1 MSVGKEENPKNT
13 NGAREM
19 KISFSPL
26 LKYLFPIAL
35 TVGPA
40 IALGVLLEQMR
51 PPKPDPIVVPQ
62 TLQVDG
68 SPQAK
73 SIGAQINRTGCAR
86 CHRLFE
92 PQDLSARSW
101 KQIIQA
107 LPDHFGRGDVRPV
120 DAKQRQLLEAYLLGA
135 GK

>member
-1 MSVGKEENPKNT
+1 MT
-13 NGAREM
+13 T
-19 KISFSPL
+19 SFSPL

-51 PPKPDPIVVPQ
+51 PPQPDPVVVAQ
-62 TLQVDG
+62 TVKADG

-73 SIGAQINRTGCAR
+73 RIGAQINRATCAR

-92 PQDLSARSW
+92 SQDLSARSW
-101 KQIIQA
+101 KRIIQA
-107 LPDHFGRGDVRPV
+107 LPNHFGRGDVRPV
-120 DAKQRQLLEAYLLGA
+120 DAKQRQLLEAYLLSA

>member
-1 MSVGKEENPKNT
+1 VGNAENPKNGT
-13 NGAREM
+13 REM
-19 KISFSPL
+19 TTSFSPL
-26 LKYLFPIAL
+26 LKYLFPVAL

-51 PPKPDPIVVPQ
+51 PPQPDPVVVPQ
-62 TLQVDG
+62 TVKADG
-68 SPQAK
+68 SPQAR
-73 SIGAQINRTGCAR
+73 SIGAQINRATCAG

-101 KQIIQA
+101 KQIIQG
-107 LPDHFGRGDVRPV
+107 LPDHFGRGEVRPV
-120 DAKQRQLLEAYLLGA
+120 GAKQRQLLEAYLLRT

>member
-1 MSVGKEENPKNT
+1 M
-13 NGAREM
+13 
-19 KISFSPL
+19 
-26 LKYLFPIAL
+26 AL

-51 PPKPDPIVVPQ
+51 PQPTPVVVPQ
-62 TLQVDG
+62 TVKADG

-73 SIGAQINRTGCAR
+73 RIGAQINRATCAG

-101 KQIIQA
+101 KRIIQTF
-107 LPDHFGRGDVRPV
+107 PDHFGLGDVRPV
-120 DAKQRQLLEAYLLGA
+120 DAKQKQLLNAYLLGT

>member
-19 KISFSPL
+19 TTSFSPL

-40 IALGVLLEQMR
+40 IALGVLFEQMR
-51 PPKPDPIVVPQ
+51 PPQPDPVVVPQ
-62 TLQVDG
+62 TVKADG

-73 SIGAQINRTGCAR
+73 SIGAQINRATCTR
-86 CHRLFE
+86 CHRIFE
-92 PQDLSARSW
+92 PQDLSARPW
-101 KQIIQA
+101 KRIIQA
-107 LPDHFGRGDVRPV
+107 FPDHFGRGDVRPV
-120 DAKQRQLLEAYLLGA
+120 DSKQRQLLEAYLLGS

>member
-1 MSVGKEENPKNT
+1 MSVVKEENPKST

-19 KISFSPL
+19 TTSSSPL

-40 IALGVLLEQMR
+40 LALGVLLEQMR
-51 PPKPDPIVVPQ
+51 PQPAPVVVPQ
-62 TLQVDG
+62 NVKADG
-68 SPQAK
+68 SPKAK
-73 SIGAQINRTGCAR
+73 KIGAQINGATCMG

-101 KQIIQA
+101 KRIIRT
-107 LPDHFGRGDVRPV
+107 LPDHFGLGDVRPV
-120 DAKQRQLLEAYLLGA
+120 DFKQRQLLESYLLGT

>member
-1 MSVGKEENPKNT
+1 MSAEKEENPKST
-13 NGAREM
+13 NGARRM
-19 KISFSPL
+19 TTSSSPL

-35 TVGPA
+35 TIGPA
-40 IALGVLLEQMR
+40 VALGVVLEQMR
-51 PPKPDPIVVPQ
+51 PQPAPVVVPQ
-62 TLQVDG
+62 NLKAD

-73 SIGAQINRTGCAR
+73 SIGAQINRATCID

-101 KQIIQA
+101 MRIIRT
-107 LPDHFGRGDVRPV
+107 LPDHFGLGDVRPV
-120 DAKQRQLLEAYLLGA
+120 DSKQRQLLEAYLLGT